1 MEDICDWIDFQN
13 EDLSQLNFDFQF
25 KYRNLVLNI
34 DELEVEVED
43 LNVLLETLDSNK
55 VMIRLEL
62 YCTT

>member
-25 KYRNLVLNI
+25 KYRDLVLNI

-43 LNVLLETLDSNK
+43 LMYFWK
-55 VMIRLEL
+55 H
-62 YCTT
+62 